1 MHSRGKEDKM
11 KTINCFYRDLRRLM
25 MASRTFLE
33 MMKAYSEARGPSGF
47 EHEAADLVIQYTGD
61 QGEVIRDTMQNV
73 FVHRHGNAGDRVR
86 VQLDAHL
93 DEVGL
98 IVQSIK
104 PNGMLGVLPLGSWVP
119 GNIPAHL
126 FRVRTRERRWIP
138 AIASS
143 KPPHYLTEAERKEG
157 ITMEQIE
164 LDIGAGS
171 KQETEEE
178 FGVGLAA
185 PVVPDVTFVH
195 DEARGLLLGKAF
207 DCRLGCAAM
216 TETLKELQGEALGVD
231 VTAAFSVQEEIG
243 GRVAMVTARRTGAD
257 LAIVFEGTPADDNF
271 APAGH
276 SQTALGKGPMLR
288 HIDRSMITH
297 PGFQRYA
304 LALADEEG
312 IPVQEA
318 VRSGGGTNG
327 GLIHTQGAGIPTIVI
342 GIPVRYIHT
351 HYGWARL
358 GDVEKA
364 VSLAAALI
372 RSFDGTILDRLI
384 Y

>member
-1 MHSRGKEDKM
+1 MDKNM
-11 KTINCFYRDLRRLM
+11 
-25 MASRTFLE
+25 FLE
-33 MMKAYSEARGPSGF
+33 MIKSYSEARGPSGF
-47 EHEAADLVIQYTGD
+47 EHEVAELVIRHTGD
-61 QGEVIRDTMQNV
+61 LGEVTRDTMQNV
-73 FVHRHGNAGDRVR
+73 CIDRQGNTGNRLR

-98 IVQSIK
+98 IVQSIRAG
-104 PNGMLGVLPLGSWVP
+104 GMLGVLPLGSWVP

-126 FRVRTRERRWIP
+126 FRVRTRTGKWIP
-138 AIASS
+138 AIAAS
-143 KPPHYLTEAERKEG
+143 KPPHYLTEAEQKQG
-157 ITMEQIE
+157 VSMEQIE
-164 LDIGAGS
+164 LDIGASS
-171 KQETEEE
+171 KQEVEE
-178 FGVGLAA
+178 FFDIGMAA
-185 PVVPDVTFVH
+185 PAVPDVPFVWDERH
-195 DEARGLLLGKAF
+195 DLLLGKAF

-216 TETLKELQGEALGVD
+216 TGTLRQLEGETIDVD

-243 GRVAMVTARRTGAD
+243 GRGAMVTARQLDAD

-271 APAGH
+271 SPAGQ

-288 HIDRSMITH
+288 HMDRSMITH

-304 LALADEEG
+304 LALAG
-312 IPVQEA
+312 QLQIPVQEA

-351 HYGWARL
+351 HYGWAKF
-358 GDVEKA
+358 GDLEKA
-364 VSLAAALI
+364 VTLATALI
-372 RSFDGTILDRLI
+372 RSFDGTILERLI